1 MSHSSMEFLFWQLPQ
16 NIFLF
21 LIEFS
26 INLIK
31 ILSLSMYIIIY
42 FN

>member
-1 MSHSSMEFLFWQLPQ
+1 MEFLFWQLPP